1 MRRLQKEGGDLE
13 SRRGYIIN
21 SRPARAV
28 ARSCFGIKKKKK
40 GGRGAGIYST
50 FNIVIEEI
58 KSTSTAMNFKIT

>member
-1 MRRLQKEGGDLE
+1 M
-13 SRRGYIIN
+13 GYIIN